1 MYRLVGN
8 FLMVFAVAMLFTLV
22 VPALNSPAN
31 ADEKQCLTEA
41 FSATGKA
48 SSIGELARANAFFT
62 WKSSVKEKHGAD
74 YMAWSA
80 ATERKLVCIDL
91 MSGENKGKWEC
102 TRTARPCKSVKP
114 VVATKGTCKEEVTT
128 GWGARR
134 GSAAKARIEAQ
145 SGWKLLVEGAY
156 GAEWSDWSLAKET
169 AIKCVR
175 KTKYQF
181 QCVASAKACHS

>member
-1 MYRLVGN
+1 MNRLVCKFAMVLGVS
-8 FLMVFAVAMLFTLV
+8 FLGMLFSL
-22 VPALNSPAN
+22 LSYSPLHAE
-31 ADEKQCLTEA
+31 DKQCLAEA
-41 FSATGKA
+41 FSATGKP

-62 WKSSVKEKHGAD
+62 WKSAVKERHGAD

-102 TRTARPCKSVKP
+102 TRTARPCKSKKP
-114 VVATKGTCKEEVTT
+114 VVATKGSCKDEITT

-134 GSAAKARIEAQ
+134 GSAAKARSEAQ
-145 SGWKLLVEGAY
+145 SGWKLVVEGTF

-169 AIKCVR
+169 NIKCVR
-175 KTKYQF
+175 KNKYQF
-181 QCVASAKACHS
+181 QCIASAKACHS

>member
-1 MYRLVGN
+1 MNRLVSKFVMVLGVT
-8 FLMVFAVAMLFTLV
+8 FLGAL
-22 VPALNSPAN
+22 LNSISHSSAK
-31 ADEKQCLTEA
+31 ADEKQCLAEA

-62 WKSSVKEKHGAD
+62 WKAAVKDKHGAD

-102 TRTARPCKSVKP
+102 TRTARPCKSAKP
-114 VVATKGTCKEEVTT
+114 VVATKGSCKDEITT

-134 GSAAKARIEAQ
+134 GSAQKARIEAQ
-145 SGWKLLVEGAY
+145 SGWKLLVEGTF
-156 GAEWSDWSLAKET
+156 GVEWSDWSLAKET
-169 AIKCVR
+169 NIKCVR
-175 KTKYQF
+175 KNKYQF
-181 QCVASAKACHS
+181 QCIASAKACHS